1 MQDHKQDLAVMLR
14 RLRLD
19 CGYSQKAVATGLG
32 VERSTYSNYEL
43 GKVSPDL
50 DTLRRLAQIY
60 AVPLEAFLY
69 PEEYRTIEAARQRPP
84 KKNQFQPRAHRRVEL
99 AGKRAHCAAARWNHN
114 SVKKHAAKQKAA
126 DSLPLFSMGA
136 ARDKMAALSPKTR
149 PKKEY

>member
-84 KKNQFQPRAHRRVEL
+84 KKINSSPGRIGELSSQEKELSALLRAGIITV
-99 AGKRAHCAAARWNHN
+99 
-114 SVKKHAAKQKAA
+114 
-126 DSLPLFSMGA
+126 
-136 ARDKMAALSPKTR
+136 
-149 PKKEY
+149 

>member
-1 MQDHKQDLAVMLR
+1 MGGVHNARPQTRFGRYAPEASPGLRVLAKSCCHR
-14 RLRLD
+14 
-19 CGYSQKAVATGLG
+19 LG

-84 KKNQFQPRAHRRVEL
+84 KKINSSPGRIGELSSQEKELIALLRAGIITV
-99 AGKRAHCAAARWNHN
+99 
-114 SVKKHAAKQKAA
+114 
-126 DSLPLFSMGA
+126 
-136 ARDKMAALSPKTR
+136 
-149 PKKEY
+149 

>member
-50 DTLRRLAQIY
+50 HTLRRLA
-60 AVPLEAFLY
+60 
-69 PEEYRTIEAARQRPP
+69 
-84 KKNQFQPRAHRRVEL
+84 
-99 AGKRAHCAAARWNHN
+99 
-114 SVKKHAAKQKAA
+114 
-126 DSLPLFSMGA
+126 
-136 ARDKMAALSPKTR
+136 
-149 PKKEY
+149 